1 MKKMIDSWGSHVK
14 KIPLQGLLCLLILCF
29 SFSVYAQQAGKA
41 IDINV
46 KDATMK
52 EILEIIK
59 KHDYRLVYSTAVIDA
74 CKKKVTMN
82 LKKATVAQVLD
93 EAFKETDLVYKVD
106 NNLITIKVVQKD
118 KSIVAKGVVKD
129 EKGEPVPGVS
139 VIIKGTTTGTATDA
153 NGNFQIK
160 VPENSVLLFSF
171 VGMET
176 KSVLVDS
183 DKPVTVV
190 MKEVVNE
197 MDEVVITGYQVINK
211 RELTSSISTLK
222 AEDIIEPV
230 GNSLDQMLQGK
241 VPGMSV
247 MQMTSTVG
255 AAPKIRIRGSST
267 VIGNREPVWV
277 LDGVVLTDPVK
288 LDATE
293 LNSMDRV
300 NLIGNAI
307 SGLNPED
314 IDRID
319 VLKDASATALY
330 GSKAANGVIVIT
342 TKRGRVGTPSVRYST
357 SMSFMERPSYKGLD
371 RMNSK
376 ERIEVSEEIHARG
389 LQFSGF
395 SPDDVG
401 YEGALRRLWDGKI
414 SMEQFYG
421 EVKKLKEVN
430 TDWYDLLFR
439 NSFSHSH
446 SLSVSGGTEK
456 ATYYFSVGYSNQQGA
471 QLQEQGE
478 RFNFMNNLTFKLS
491 ERLSVNTTLA
501 ASINTIDRPTEDLYA
516 YAYNTS
522 RAIPAYHENGAY
534 YFYGVEVNSVFQF
547 YDDAVLNYNVFN
559 ELRHSGSTRTTRS
572 VNTQVNLDY
581 KVASWLNLN
590 GVFSY
595 NTSTSEA
602 SSYYD
607 EETYKVSTY
616 RGLPYGF
623 DRNLLAS
630 ADLKNLREN
639 VCRIPYGGIL
649 NSSNDAS
656 DSFMARLSLSAN
668 KVFNDVHSVSFSAGM
683 EMLTNKYEGYSKE
696 EWGYLPERGKQFT
709 VLENL
714 DDWSKAAQS
723 MLEMK
728 PIISDNTTNFLSY
741 YATASYGFRGK
752 YIVSANVR
760 GDGSN
765 KLGENARF
773 LPVWS
778 FSGRWNLTNEPWMN
792 FVENVFSNI
801 DFRVSYGIQA
811 NVTDAHNP
819 NMIIA
824 LGKLYQ
830 NSEEYSASLVQL
842 PNLDLKWEKTNSFN
856 FGMDFDLFKGKI
868 SGVFEFYHKK
878 SKDQL
883 MSVEVE
889 STNGGKV
896 VTINGGNLTNKGWDL
911 TLALTPVRTK
921 DFVWRV
927 TFNTGK
933 VYNEVSNAADRTVTY
948 SDYLNGTVVKN
959 GYALNSF
966 YSYQFDGLDANGLP
980 KFKGLKDYDE
990 NGNLVITTRTQALA
1004 SALKYSGKREPN
1016 VSGGLSMSFR
1026 YKRLSLNTRFA
1037 LSLGNKI
1044 RLNDLYMDEGSS
1056 LPYPAQNMSSEFVN
1070 RWQKAG
1076 DEEKTNIPV
1085 LSDQTI
1091 SISSMNPDNIGTVMN
1106 GNEQV
1111 ARNYWQMYNDS
1122 DLRVV
1127 SGNFLRCNSI
1137 SLTYALSNEIAK
1149 KLYVKGASFSLGVT
1163 NPFVIKSKDLKGRDP
1178 EQVTLGAG
1186 TLPPQQNYSLML
1198 NINF

>member
-389 LQFSGF
+389 LEFSGF
-395 SPDDVG
+395 APDDVG
-401 YEGALRRLWDGKI
+401 YEGALRRLWSGNI
-414 SMEQFYG
+414 SMDQFYS
-421 EVKKLKEVN
+421 EVKKMKEMN

-446 SLSVSGGTEK
+446 SLSVSGGTER
-456 ATYYFSVGYSNQQGA
+456 ATYYFSAGYSNQQGSP
-471 QLQEQGE
+471 LQEQGE
-478 RFNFMNNLTFKLS
+478 RFSFMSNLDLKLS
-491 ERLSVNTTLA
+491 EKLDIGINLSSSVYST
-501 ASINTIDRPTEDLYA
+501 DRPTVDLYD

-522 RAIPAYHENGAY
+522 RAIPAYNEDGSYH
-534 YFYGVEVNSVFQF
+534 FYSVSDVLVLMNDNVN
-547 YDDAVLNYNVFN
+547 LNYNVFN
-559 ELRHSGSTRTTRS
+559 ELDNSGVSQTMRS
-572 VNTQVNLDY
+572 INSRLDLNY
-581 KVASWLNLN
+581 KITPWLRASALL
-590 GVFSY
+590 SY
-595 NTSTSEA
+595 NTSAYRSET
-602 SSYYD
+602 YYD
-607 EETYKVSTY
+607 ERTHYVSQY
-616 RGLPYGF
+616 RLLPYGY
-623 DRNLLAS
+623 DRNHWDSELNANYHKYSKL
-630 ADLKNLREN
+630 
-639 VCRIPYGGIL
+639 PYGGIL
-649 NSSNDAS
+649 KSGESSNDS
-656 DSFMARLSLSAN
+656 YSLRFSFNAN
-668 KVFNDVHSVSFSAGM
+668 KLFREVHSVSFSAGL
-683 EMLTNKYEGYSKE
+683 EMSSSKYKGYDKE
-696 EWGYLPERGKQFT
+696 EWGYLPERGKNF
-709 VLENL
+709 VALENL
-714 DDWSKAAQS
+714 TDWPAASLAMQT
-723 MLEMK
+723 MK
-728 PIISDNTTNFLSY
+728 PVISDNTSNTISY
-741 YATASYGFRGK
+741 YGLVSYSFRAK
-752 YIVSANVR
+752 YVISANLR

-765 KLGENARF
+765 KLGESARF
-773 LPVWS
+773 LPIWS
-778 FSGRWNLTNEPWMN
+778 FSGRWNLTEEPWMDAAL
-792 FVENVFSNI
+792 NVLSNMDI
-801 DFRVSYGIQA
+801 RASYGIQA

-819 NMIIA
+819 NMIIS
-824 LGKLYQ
+824 LGKLYS
-830 NSEEYSASLVQL
+830 NSEEYSASLLQL
-842 PNLDLKWEKTNSFN
+842 PNPDLEWEKTNSFN
-856 FGMDFDLFKGKI
+856 LGVDFDFFKGKL
-868 SGVFEFYHKK
+868 SGSFDFYYKK

-889 STNGGKV
+889 STNGGKI
-896 VTINGGNLTNKGWDL
+896 VTINGGDLTNKGWDL
-911 TLALTPVRTK
+911 SLVTTPIKTK
-921 DFVWRV
+921 NFEWRL
-927 TFNTGK
+927 TFNTSK

-966 YSYQFDGLDANGLP
+966 YSYQFDGLDENGFP
-980 KFKGLKDYDE
+980 RFKGLSDYDE
-990 NGNLVITTRTQALA
+990 DGNVITTREQALR
-1004 SALKYSGKREPN
+1004 SVLKYSGKREPDL
-1016 VSGGLSMSFR
+1016 SGGLSMSFS
-1026 YKRLSLNTRFA
+1026 YKNLSLNTRFA
-1037 LSLGNKI
+1037 LSFGNKI
-1044 RLNDLYMDEGSS
+1044 RLNDLYDSDFFR
-1056 LPYPAQNMSSEFVN
+1056 LPYPAQNMSSEFVG
-1070 RWQKAG
+1070 RWQAPG
-1076 DEEKTNIPV
+1076 DNTNIPV
-1085 LSDQTI
+1085 LSDQSVTI
-1091 SISSMNPDNIGTVMN
+1091 ASMNPELASIIRNN
-1106 GNEQV
+1106 NEV
-1111 ARNYWQMYNDS
+1111 AANYWQMYNDS

-1127 SGNFLRCNSI
+1127 SGNFVRCTNI
-1137 SLTYALSNEIAK
+1137 SLNYSLSREIAK
-1149 KLYVKGASFSLGVT
+1149 KLHIAGASFSLGVT
-1163 NPFVIKSKDLKGRDP
+1163 NPFVIKSKALKGRDP
-1178 EQVTLGAG
+1178 EQVTLGSGA
-1186 TLPPQQNYSLML
+1186 LPPQQNYSLML
-1198 NINF
+1198 NVTF